1 MRIVPADKTHLKDW
15 LKMRL
20 LLWPECLASDSQK
33 EIGETLSSD
42 RTTAFIALDGDRVV
56 GFAEVSTRDYVE
68 GCTTR
73 PVGYLEGIY
82 VHSDFRKKGIAR
94 ALVRTA
100 ESWSRSKGCEEFGSD
115 TRVDDNASI
124 SFHKSIGFR
133 ETDRQVVFL
142 KTIGD

>member
-1 MRIVPADKTHLKDW
+1 
-15 LKMRL
+15 MRL
-20 LLWPECLASDSQK
+20 ALWPECLRSDSQK
-33 EIGETLSSD
+33 EIEETLSSE
-42 RTTAFIALDGDRVV
+42 RTTAFIAFHGDCAV

-82 VHSDFRKKGIAR
+82 VRPDFRKKGIAR

-100 ESWSRSKGCEEFGSD
+100 ESWSRSKGCKEFGSD
-115 TRVDDNASI
+115 ARVEDKASI
-124 SFHKSIGFR
+124 AFHSSIGFR
-133 ETDRQVVFL
+133 ETDRQIVFL